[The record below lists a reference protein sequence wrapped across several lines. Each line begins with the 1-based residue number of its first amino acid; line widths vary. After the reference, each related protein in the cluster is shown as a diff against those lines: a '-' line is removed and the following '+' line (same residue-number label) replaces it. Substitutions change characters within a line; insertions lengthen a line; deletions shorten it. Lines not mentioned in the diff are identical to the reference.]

1 MSEILQSL
9 KSDLLDRRLLPI
21 LLLLGVALA
30 GAVAYTV
37 LAGGGSAQPVAA
49 AVAVRP
55 PGTQGP
61 SLSVQQAAANP
72 NAAVAET
79 TEGARYQH
87 KAGAHN
93 PFTPLPAPKEKTATT
108 SSSSSQPTSSSSS
121 SSSSPSPA
129 SKPSSSTPSSSGGGT
144 TPAQP
149 APHKPKVVHRFIA
162 SVSVLFGPAPTTPGQ
177 LSQLPPYAAVKR
189 GEALPSTSNPLLVFK
204 NISSDHKSAIFTLS
218 REAILKGTAACLP
231 DASQCEAIDLQIGQ
245 SEELSYLE
253 PSGQTVTYELVRQA
267 VAWHE
272 ETATIAR
279 VHHRRHHHHR

>member
-21 LLLLGVALA
+21 LLLLGAALA

-37 LAGGGSAQPVAA
+37 LAGGGSAKPVAA
-49 AVAVRP
+49 AVAVAP
-55 PGTQGP
+55 PGARGP

-87 KAGAHN
+87 KSGAHN
-93 PFTPLPAPKEKTATT
+93 PFTPLPSPQEKTATS

-121 SSSSPSPA
+121 SSSESKSSSPTPSP
-129 SKPSSSTPSSSGGGT
+129 SGGGT
-144 TPAQP
+144 TPSQP
-149 APHKPKVVHRFIA
+149 APRKPKVVHKFIA
-162 SVSVLFGPAPTTPGQ
+162 AVSVLFGPAPTTPGQ
-177 LSQLPPYAAVKR
+177 LSQLTPYAAVKR
-189 GEALPSTSNPLLVFK
+189 GEALPSASDPLIVFK
-204 NISSDHKSAIFTLS
+204 NIGSGRKSAIFTLS
-218 REAILKGTAACLP
+218 REAILKGTATCLP
-231 DASQCEAIDLQIGQ
+231 DASQCESIDLPVGQ
-245 SEELSYLE
+245 AEELSYLE
-253 PSGQTVTYELVRQA
+253 PSGQTVTYELVLQA

-279 VHHRRHHHHR
+279 VHRHHRHHHR